1 MVVSKYIGET
11 EKNLSKVF
19 ELAENKDWILF
30 FDEADALF
38 GKRTNVKD
46 AHDRYAN
53 QEVAFLLQRVENY
66 PGLVILSTNLKTNID
81 EAFARRF
88 QIMVRFNMPNA
99 KERELLWRNTF
110 SSSCKMEEE
119 LDLRRVA
126 EDYELAGGS
135 ILNVVQYCSL
145 QAMNRGENIIRRSDL
160 MEGIKKSMLRWGKC

>member
-1 MVVSKYIGET
+1 
-11 EKNLSKVF
+11 
-19 ELAENKDWILF
+19 
-30 FDEADALF
+30 
-38 GKRTNVKD
+38 
-46 AHDRYAN
+46 
-53 QEVAFLLQRVENY
+53 
-66 PGLVILSTNLKTNID
+66 
-81 EAFARRF
+81 
-88 QIMVRFNMPNA
+88 MPNA

-160 MEGIKKSMLRWGKC
+160 MEGIKKEYAKVGKMLKG